1 MRLTRAGLSVYGAQ
15 QQAMGRLYAMVQA
28 QAAVLS
34 YVEVYWLL
42 AVCSAFMFAGSFFL
56 KRNELG
62 KAGNVSV
69 H

>member
-1 MRLTRAGLSVYGAQ
+1 MRLTRAGLSLHTAQ

-34 YVEVYWLL
+34 YVDVYWLL
-42 AVCSAFMFAGSFFL
+42 SVASAAMFVGSLFL
-56 KRNELG
+56 KRNEMG
-62 KAGNVSV
+62 KGGNVSV

>member
-1 MRLTRAGLSVYGAQ
+1 L
-15 QQAMGRLYAMVQA
+15 VQS

-42 AVCSAFMFAGSFFL
+42 AMASAAMFVASFL
-56 KRNELG
+56 LQRNEPG
-62 KAGNVSV
+62 RSGNVSV

>member
-1 MRLTRAGLSVYGAQ
+1 
-15 QQAMGRLYAMVQA
+15 MGRLYAMVQA

-34 YVEVYWLL
+34 YIEVYWLL
-42 AVCSAFMFAGSFFL
+42 SVASALMFAGSFFL

-62 KAGNVSV
+62 KGGNVSV